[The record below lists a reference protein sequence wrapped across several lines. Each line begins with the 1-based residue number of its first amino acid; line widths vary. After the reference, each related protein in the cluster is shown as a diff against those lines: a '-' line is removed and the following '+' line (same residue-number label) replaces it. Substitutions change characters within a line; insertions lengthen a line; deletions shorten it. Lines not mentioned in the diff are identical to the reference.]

1 MKVYKDAHRKIFSPY
16 IISKNVL
23 EKEFTTSIPYFPGS
37 VKKVLNVLW
46 HAKNNS
52 VQNQGH
58 KQHVIVN
65 MLFQKV
71 IFGNLMNKVINGNIV
86 NMMLKIIEHPHIT
99 RLLLHWQEKHL
110 GDGMFSTPDFGS
122 RSSVFECDALLHSL
136 LLSPSHS
143 LDVTWK

>member
-1 MKVYKDAHRKIFSPY
+1 MKIFSPY

-23 EKEFTTSIPYFPGS
+23 EKEFTTGISYFPVS
-37 VKKVLNVLW
+37 VKKLLNILW

-71 IFGNLMNKVINGNIV
+71 IYGNIVNKVIYGNIV
-86 NMMLKIIEHPHIT
+86 NMMLKIIEHPIYNNT
-99 RLLLHWQEKHL
+99 LQ
-110 GDGMFSTPDFGS
+110 STTD
-122 RSSVFECDALLHSL
+122 
-136 LLSPSHS
+136 
-143 LDVTWK
+143 